1 MRELDFIS
9 IFVSRLNRTG
19 VRYMI
24 TGSVACII
32 YGEPRMTHDIDLVL
46 EVGSRNAVKIEQA
59 FPLDDFYRLP
69 LETLTVEARR
79 PIRGHFNLIHH
90 ETGFRADVYT
100 VGEDPLNHWA
110 MANRK
115 SFEIQGEQVWLA
127 PPEYV
132 IPRKLEFYREGGSDK
147 HIRDIAGVLEM
158 SSDDLNTDWLQE
170 RVLGYGLVR
179 EWEKAKEMA
188 GQ

>member
-1 MRELDFIS
+1 MPEPDFIS

-19 VRYMI
+19 IRYMI

-46 EVGSRNAVKIEQA
+46 EVGLRNAEKVERA
-59 FPLDDFYRLP
+59 FPLEDFYCPP
-69 LETLTVEARR
+69 LETLIVEARR

-100 VGEDPLNHWA
+100 IGEDPLHHWA
-110 MANRK
+110 MANRR
-115 SFEIQGEQVWLA
+115 SFELQGEQVWLA

-132 IPRKLEFYREGGSDK
+132 ILRKLEFYREGGSDK
-147 HIRDIAGVLEM
+147 HIRDIAGILEM
-158 SSDDLNTDWLQE
+158 SSDDLNKDWLHE
-170 RVLGYGLVR
+170 KIRGYSLIT
-179 EWEKAKEMA
+179 EWETLKTRFNL
-188 GQ
+188 